1 MREFN
6 YGKYKDYKWD
16 SEILGLVS
24 GIHEYRGKQELYLAQ
39 KPAVLDKLVEVAKV
53 QSTESSNA
61 IEGIFTSNTRLNQL
75 MQSKT
80 TPRNRDEEEIA
91 GYRFVLDMIHESYE
105 YIPISSN
112 YILQLHQ
119 NLYRFTNRSIGGHFK
134 NSDNH
139 IVARDENGI
148 EHVIFQPLSP
158 LETPVAIDRICE
170 EFNRVSATEE
180 VDTLLLIP
188 IFIHDFLCVHP
199 FNDGN
204 GRMSRLLTTLLLY
217 RAGYVVGR
225 YVSLE
230 KKIAELKDLYYDS
243 LNMSQ
248 NGWHKGEDDPTP
260 FIKYIL
266 KTIIAAYKDFEERIE
281 IIDIKEPAIE
291 QVRAAVYKKI
301 GKFTKSEIMEM
312 CPKLGRASV
321 ENSLTTLVNEE
332 VLERRGNGRGTY
344 YVRKD
349 AFQFYRR

>member
-6 YGKYKDYKWD
+6 YSKYKDYKWD

-24 GIHEYRGKQELYLAQ
+24 GIHEYRGRQELYLTQ

-80 TPRNRDEEEIA
+80 TPKNRDEEEIA

-139 IVARDENGI
+139 IVARAENGV
-148 EHVIFQPLSP
+148 EHVIFEPLSP
-158 LETPVAIDRICE
+158 LETPIAIDRICE

-230 KKIAELKDLYYDS
+230 KKIADLKDLYYDS

-248 NGWHKGEDDPTP
+248 NGWHEGKDDPTP

-321 ENSLTTLVNEE
+321 ENSLTALVNEE
-332 VLERRGNGRGTY
+332 VLERRGRGRGTY
-344 YVRKD
+344 YIRKD
-349 AFQFYRR
+349 ALV

>member
-6 YGKYKDYKWD
+6 YSKYKDYKWD

-24 GIHEYRGKQELYLAQ
+24 GIHEYRGRQELHLTQ

-80 TPRNRDEEEIA
+80 TPKNRDEEEIA

-139 IVARDENGI
+139 IVARDENGV
-148 EHVIFQPLSP
+148 EHVIFEPLSP
-158 LETPVAIDRICE
+158 LETPIAIDRICE

-230 KKIAELKDLYYDS
+230 KKIADLKDLYYDS

-248 NGWHKGEDDPTP
+248 NGWHEGEDDPTP
-260 FIKYIL
+260 FIKYVL

-321 ENSLTTLVNEE
+321 ENSLTALVNED
-332 VLERRGNGRGTY
+332 VLERRGRGRGTY

-349 AFQFYRR
+349 ALV

>member
-6 YGKYKDYKWD
+6 YSKYKDYKWD
-16 SEILGLVS
+16 SEIVGLVS

-148 EHVIFQPLSP
+148 EHVIFEPLSP
-158 LETPVAIDRICE
+158 LETPIAIDRICE

-230 KKIAELKDLYYDS
+230 KKIADLKDLYYDS

-248 NGWHKGEDDPTP
+248 NGWHEGEDDPTP

-281 IIDIKEPAIE
+281 IINIKEPAIE

-321 ENSLTTLVNEE
+321 ENSLTALVNEN
-332 VLERRGNGRGTY
+332 VLERRGRGRGTY

-349 AFQFYRR
+349 ALV

>member
-6 YGKYKDYKWD
+6 YSKYKDYKWD

-105 YIPISSN
+105 FIPISSN

-139 IVARDENGI
+139 IVARDENDI
-148 EHVIFQPLSP
+148 EHVIFEPLSP
-158 LETPVAIDRICE
+158 LETPIAIDRICE

-217 RAGYVVGR
+217 RAGYVVGK

-248 NGWHKGEDDPTP
+248 NGWHEGEDDPTP

-291 QVRAAVYKKI
+291 QVRVAVYKKI

-321 ENSLTTLVNEE
+321 ENSLTALVKEE
-332 VLERRGNGRGTY
+332 VLERRGSGRGTY

-349 AFQFYRR
+349 ALL

>member
-6 YGKYKDYKWD
+6 YSKYKDYKWD

-24 GIHEYRGKQELYLAQ
+24 GIHEYRGRQELYLTQ

-80 TPRNRDEEEIA
+80 TPKNRDEEEIA

-148 EHVIFQPLSP
+148 EHVIFEPLSP
-158 LETPVAIDRICE
+158 LETPIAIDRICE

-230 KKIAELKDLYYDS
+230 KKIADLKDLYYDS

-248 NGWHKGEDDPTP
+248 NGWHEGEDDPTP

-321 ENSLTTLVNEE
+321 ENSLTALVNEG
-332 VLERRGNGRGTY
+332 VLERRGRGRGTY

-349 AFQFYRR
+349 ALV

>member
-6 YGKYKDYKWD
+6 YSKYKDYKWD

-24 GIHEYRGKQELYLAQ
+24 GIHEYRGRQELYLTQ

-80 TPRNRDEEEIA
+80 TPKNRDEEEIA

-139 IVARDENGI
+139 IVARDENGV
-148 EHVIFQPLSP
+148 EHIIFEPLSP
-158 LETPVAIDRICE
+158 LETPIAIDRICE

-230 KKIAELKDLYYDS
+230 KKIADLKDLYYDS

-248 NGWHKGEDDPTP
+248 NGWHEGEDDPTP

-321 ENSLTTLVNEE
+321 ENSLTALVKEE
-332 VLERRGNGRGTY
+332 VLERRGSGRGTY

-349 AFQFYRR
+349 ALL

>member
-6 YGKYKDYKWD
+6 YSKYKDYKWD
-16 SEILGLVS
+16 SEIVGLVS

-148 EHVIFQPLSP
+148 EHVIFEPLSP
-158 LETPVAIDRICE
+158 LETPIAIDRICE

-230 KKIAELKDLYYDS
+230 KKIADLKDLYYDS
-243 LNMSQ
+243 LNISQ
-248 NGWHKGEDDPTP
+248 NGWHEGEDDPTP

-321 ENSLTTLVNEE
+321 ENSLTALVNEN
-332 VLERRGNGRGTY
+332 VLERRGRGRGTY

-349 AFQFYRR
+349 ALV